1 MKKLDMKFKLLAA
14 ALKSNSVLNNLEF
27 KVGGNLLKIGSIE
40 LVNKSSDSSVDFGL
54 GLSKDPQAEGH
65 LTMKGEFDYKVV
77 VNDLLISGEDGE
89 RLSIEHISF
98 ESIYEAFDMVT
109 TIGLTRYKMLG
120 LSAAE

>member
-54 GLSKDPQAEGH
+54 GLSKDQQTEGH
-65 LTMKGEFDYKVV
+65 LAMKGEFDYKVV

-89 RLSIEHISF
+89 RLSIAHISF
-98 ESIYEAFDMVT
+98 ESIYEAFDMA
-109 TIGLTRYKMLG
+109 MSF
-120 LSAAE
+120 SAAE